1 MGLGLQTGLAADHL
15 LAWPK
20 FALKV
25 TLVQAPFS
33 EPITATLTHLSC
45 FPLSPLE
52 FVVFSSFFLVF
63 SKAFPFLGVLEDF
76 T

>member
-1 MGLGLQTGLAADHL
+1 MGLGLQTGLTADHL

-25 TLVQAPFS
+25 TPFQAPFS
-33 EPITATLTHLSC
+33 EPITATLTHFPC

-52 FVVFSSFFLVF
+52 FVVFLLILSGFLQTL
-63 SKAFPFLGVLEDF
+63 SLLGCA
-76 T
+76 